1 MLRQLCIGVALVG
14 LIGCSSSQASTK
26 APEAAQDA
34 VLVSRA
40 PEFREVTYGP
50 GTILPL
56 TLETTLA
63 SNVNHVEDRVQA
75 RLSRPL
81 VVGGI
86 EGVPRGSLVEGVVSD
101 VKPSGKVKGR
111 ARLAIKFTTLVVRG
125 TRYDITTMSTTRVA
139 PGTKKKDA
147 EEIGIPAAG
156 GALVGAIVGGK
167 KGAGIGAL
175 VGGGAGTAYVLS
187 TPGKEVRLGSG
198 ARLSVRLAQPVK
210 IRVPAEALRP
220 SRTKS

>member
-1 MLRQLCIGVALVG
+1 MLRQLFTGVALVG
-14 LIGCSSSQASTK
+14 LIGCSSPRAATTATDA
-26 APEAAQDA
+26 APDA

-40 PEFREVTYGP
+40 PEVHEVTIGA

-56 TLETTLA
+56 TLESTVA

-81 VVGGI
+81 VVRDMEVI
-86 EGVPRGSLVEGVVSD
+86 PRGSRIEGVVSD
-101 VKPSGKVKGR
+101 VQPSGKVKGR
-111 ARLAIKFTTLVVRG
+111 ARLSIRFNTLFVRG
-125 TRYDITTMSTTRVA
+125 TRYDITTMSLARVA

-147 EEIGIPAAG
+147 EKIGIPAAG
-156 GALVGAIVGGK
+156 GAIVGAIEGGK

-198 ARLSVRLAQPVK
+198 HRLSVRLAQPLT
-210 IRVPAEALRP
+210 IRVPMRVSELRP
-220 SRTKS
+220 TKR